1 MIEAWLHVTQTTG
14 DNLSSVPPKMADTLL
29 NDAALELREDRQHA
43 EHGPAGRRAG
53 VERLDVKV
61 QVLLRVS
68 SRFKPWISLLAFC
81 CCDTGLELWMNRD
94 LSGGSSRSSPVS
106 AARRSSSFTT
116 RVPGL
121 IHRVP

>member
-43 EHGPAGRRAG
+43 EHGPAGWRAG

-94 LSGGSSRSSPVS
+94 LRADRV
-106 AARRSSSFTT
+106 AAR
-116 RVPGL
+116 P
-121 IHRVP
+121 